1 MAKIAVVMVPFL
13 FTKRHR
19 DLADNC
25 VRSVRSSHEVETIA
39 IVNGIRSEQDLVW
52 LQERFTYVECN
63 DTNILARAWNKG
75 IARGL
80 ERGADLVVVSNLDLQ
95 FHRLCL
101 DNLLECSR
109 ACPDAVVWC
118 PSAWRDP
125 STFGYA
131 QLTPETTPGFLGACF
146 AVNSRLF
153 DAVGPFDEGFIPAYV
168 EDADLVYRMSLSGV
182 HSVTS
187 RAALVLDAE
196 RGTIQGMFECETEDI
211 PAASA
216 FLVELRG
223 KITANDARYI
233 SKWGGK
239 PGQEKFTVP
248 FNGEQGGSG
257 N

>member
-1 MAKIAVVMVPFL
+1 MVPFL
-13 FTKRHR
+13 FSKLHR
-19 DLADNC
+19 ELAEKC
-25 VRSVRSSHEVETIA
+25 VSSIRSSHEVDTIA
-39 IVNGIRSEQDLVW
+39 IVNGVRSEEDLVW
-52 LQERFTYVECN
+52 LQERFTCVECN
-63 DTNILARAWNKG
+63 DANILARAWNKG
-75 IARGL
+75 IALAL

-95 FHRLCL
+95 FHPLCL

-131 QLTPETTPGFLGACF
+131 RLTAETTNGFLGACF
-146 AVNSRLF
+146 AVNKKLF
-153 DAVGPFDEGFIPAYV
+153 EAVGPFDEGFIPAYG
-168 EDADLVYRMSLSGV
+168 EDADLIYRMGISGL

-196 RGTIQGMFECETEDI
+196 RGTIQGMFECETDDI
-211 PAASA
+211 PAAST
-216 FLVELRG
+216 FLVELRK
-223 KITANDARYI
+223 KITQNDARYI
-233 SKWGGK
+233 RKWGGK

-248 FNGEQGGSG
+248 FNGEQDGGG